1 MSVVPSGLNQT
12 SQVNLKHAMSQ
23 NKSSVIHS
31 QKINA
36 GSVDNREKVSGQGT
50 RPKSRNATG
59 AVSQTIPIKANAS
72 GNKASSRS
80 KRKLINAPNLMATAG
95 NDTAAVKRATP

>member
-1 MSVVPSGLNQT
+1 M
-12 SQVNLKHAMSQ
+12 
-23 NKSSVIHS
+23 HS

-95 NDTAAVKRATP
+95 NDTTAVKRATP